1 MISSTDKGDAE
12 FAQALANNATVPLT
26 HIALGD
32 GNGAPIIPL
41 KAANALTH
49 EVHRAAINSVVQHP
63 QNANWV
69 IIEAMV
75 PSNVGGWYVRELGL
89 IGGSGGGNKLLAIGN
104 FPDTYKPVL
113 ANENAS
119 RDLNVRMVVAVG
131 SANVVNL
138 TVDPG
143 VVVAT
148 QQSVTIAIGNAMTT
162 HSNAEDPH
170 PQYTTAAEA
179 IAIASTQAAAAIA
192 QQSAAGGAVA
202 KLIRRRIHS
211 YL

>member
-1 MISSTDKGDAE
+1 MTDFKTLTTHTGDAE
-12 FAQALANNATVPLT
+12 FAQALANNSTVPFT

-32 GNGAPIIPL
+32 GNGSAVIPL

-49 EVHRAAINSVVQHP
+49 EVHRALINSIVQHP

-69 IIEAMV
+69 IVEATV
-75 PSNVGGWYVRELGL
+75 PGTIGGWYVRELGL

-113 ANENAS
+113 SEENAS
-119 RDLNVRMVVAVG
+119 RDMNIRMVVAVG
-131 SANVVNL
+131 DAAVVNL

-148 QQSVTIAIGNAMTT
+148 QQSVTTAIGNAMTE
-162 HSNAEDPH
+162 HGEAVNPH
-170 PQYTTAAEA
+170 PQYTTADEVTN
-179 IAIASTQAAAAIA
+179 IVTQQAN
-192 QQSAAGGAVA
+192 SGDLK
-202 KLIRRRIHS
+202 KLVRRRIHS